1 AALRL
6 LTTGQNDRQRPAK
19 TIVAAQSLPRQ
30 YCRMREKCSA
40 ASAATRS
47 NCRSCLAAGQS
58 GAVIAEIKL
67 RKERAE
73 QAKTAL
79 ESQLDDLFKV

>member
-1 AALRL
+1 VSEIEGTADLARKKELIYRL
-6 LTTGQNDRQRPAK
+6 NEPVRT
-19 TIVAAQSLPRQ
+19 
-30 YCRMREKCSA
+30 
-40 ASAATRS
+40 
-47 NCRSCLAAGQS
+47 
-58 GAVIAEIKL
+58 AVIAEIKL